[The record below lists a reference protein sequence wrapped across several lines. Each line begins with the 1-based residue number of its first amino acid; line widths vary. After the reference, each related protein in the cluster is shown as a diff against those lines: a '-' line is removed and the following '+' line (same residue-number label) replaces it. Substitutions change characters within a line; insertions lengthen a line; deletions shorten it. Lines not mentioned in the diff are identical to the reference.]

1 MTCPAPLQAEQVL
14 STVKKPCEALVLP
27 EPPHAP
33 QFFNPEPFSEPE
45 PLHESHLTSVSNE
58 ISFLTPVYASRKS
71 TSTSYFKSWPRC
83 CFFLEDPPPPISPK
97 KSSKISEKLPK
108 PLKPSEKPPPPL
120 WLNAS

>member
-1 MTCPAPLQAEQVL
+1 MFTSIFLFFLFLPSPLQFPQGSVITWPAPLQAEQVL

-71 TSTSYFKSWPRC
+71 TSTSYFKS
-83 CFFLEDPPPPISPK
+83 
-97 KSSKISEKLPK
+97 
-108 PLKPSEKPPPPL
+108 
-120 WLNAS
+120 